1 MEITPM
7 SDPEFQQDD
16 DILIDLQQIASRVIC
31 DGGVPAANA
40 DEIASRISAEIRASW
55 GGQQIYIKKTDLEQ
69 LSARN
74 IDIYNEFNGSNHH
87 QLAKKHGLAVPV
99 IYRII
104 KTVQLQER
112 EKRQHK
118 LFKD

>member
-1 MEITPM
+1 MLSPDIA
-7 SDPEFQQDD
+7 QDD
-16 DILIDLQQIASRVIC
+16 DILSDLQQIAIK
-31 DGGVPAANA
+31 AACEQGLPV
-40 DEIASRISAEIRASW
+40 DEAEAIACRISQDVRASW
-55 GGQQIYIKKTDLEQ
+55 GGQQVYIKKIDLAE

-74 IDIYNEFNGSNHH
+74 IDIFNEFNGSNHQ

-104 KTVQLQER
+104 KTVQQQER
-112 EKRQHK
+112 EKRQQK

>member
-1 MEITPM
+1 MIG
-7 SDPEFQQDD
+7 PELNQDD
-16 DILIDLQQIASRVIC
+16 DILTDLQQIAVK
-31 DGGVPAANA
+31 AACEHGLSA
-40 DEIASRISAEIRASW
+40 DDAEAIACRISQDVRASW
-55 GGQQIYIKKTDLEQ
+55 GGQQIYIKKVDLAE

-74 IDIYNEFNGSNHH
+74 LEIFREFNGSNHQ

-104 KTVQLQER
+104 KIVQRQER
-112 EKRQHK
+112 DKRQHR